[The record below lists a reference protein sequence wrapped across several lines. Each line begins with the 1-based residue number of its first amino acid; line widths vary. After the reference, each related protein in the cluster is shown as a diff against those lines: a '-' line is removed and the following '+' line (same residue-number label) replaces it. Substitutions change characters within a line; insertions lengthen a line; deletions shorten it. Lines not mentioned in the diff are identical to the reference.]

1 MDTTL
6 KRISQVFKSAE
17 QIPFDDCSNIV
28 LMSDCHRGDGS
39 QGDSFYKNK
48 NIYLTALN
56 HYYKRN
62 YTYIE
67 IGDGDELWENNNFSD
82 ILLIHKDVFLLLY
95 KFYNKNRLYFIFG
108 NHDIIKKDKKFVKNN
123 LFPLFKNIKIHE
135 GLILKHRVTHDKI
148 LLIHGHQGDFLN
160 DKMWRLS
167 KLLVRHL
174 WRPLQSFGVT
184 DPTST
189 SANYDKKEVLK
200 RRLAEWVTKENYM
213 LIAGHTHKPVFP
225 EIGEPPYF
233 NDGCCVYPE
242 GITAIEIKQGEIML
256 VKWSSKTNKNGTLT
270 IEREIM
276 AGPKKIK
283 DYFTID

>member
-1 MDTTL
+1 MSTTL

-135 GLILKHRVTHDKI
+135 GLILKHRITHDKI
-148 LLIHGHQGDFLN
+148 LLIHGHQGDLLN
-160 DKMWRLS
+160 DTLWRLS
-167 KLLVRHL
+167 KFLVRHL
-174 WRPLQSFGVT
+174 WRPLQSFGVN

-200 RRLAEWVTKENYM
+200 RRLAEWVTKKNYM

-283 DYFTID
+283 DYFAID